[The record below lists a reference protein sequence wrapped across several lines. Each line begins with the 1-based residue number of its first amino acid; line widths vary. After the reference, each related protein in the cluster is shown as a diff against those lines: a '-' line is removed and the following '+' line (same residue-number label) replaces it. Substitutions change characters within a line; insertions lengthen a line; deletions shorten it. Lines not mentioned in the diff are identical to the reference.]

1 MFGTM
6 AVPEVGAQLI
16 FSRNLIVDVL
26 KLQGHSLPVE
36 NLMIGKAIF
45 VFVRVQF
52 CRNKKRN
59 LSTLKQNLP
68 AEHESPLGVR
78 HYTSITRKAEH
89 SKI

>member
-6 AVPEVGAQLI
+6 AVLEVGAQLI

-26 KLQGHSLPVE
+26 KLQGHSLPFE

-59 LSTLKQNLP
+59 LSTLKQNLS

-78 HYTSITRKAEH
+78 HYTSITRKVEH